1 MAVKAAFCGTFD
13 PVTNGHLA
21 LIERAAA
28 QFDFLTVVVSPNSSK
43 QCLLSADERR
53 TLLEQ
58 SVAHLPNVSVMQ
70 FEGLA
75 TEAARKAG
83 ASVLVRGLR
92 GAVDAGYEYNMAQ
105 MNRRIAPEIETVL
118 LFSDPETALI
128 SSSNVRELLRY
139 HLPVDDLV
147 PLPVNTWLQEQ
158 SLAADTD
165 THQESA
171 AGNHLQSKEEGK

>member
-1 MAVKAAFCGTFD
+1 M
-13 PVTNGHLA
+13 
-21 LIERAAA
+21 
-28 QFDFLTVVVSPNSSK
+28 
-43 QCLLSADERR
+43 
-53 TLLEQ
+53 
-58 SVAHLPNVSVMQ
+58 AHLPNVSVMQ
-70 FEGLA
+70 YEGLA

-92 GAVDAGYEYNMAQ
+92 GAVDADYEYNMAQ

-139 HLPVDDLV
+139 RLPVDDLVPLPVQMNRRIAPEIETVLLFSDPETALISSSNVRELLRYRLPVDDLV
-147 PLPVNTWLQEQ
+147 PLPVNAWLQKQ
-158 SLAADTD
+158 SLAAGTD
-165 THQESA
+165 THQKSA